1 MFIGIPGGGVL
12 NTPSITLPSNGATSQ
27 NTNLTLTS
35 STWAS
40 LNNDGSHASSDWEI
54 STNNTFTN
62 IVASSYSSTTNK
74 TSFTPSLSY
83 STTYYARVRYRNA
96 EGMVSPWSTPVSFT
110 TKSAG
115 SMTVSGGGSA
125 YAGYSVTFD
134 ITANTSDSNFGA
146 YNMTAY
152 INGSPILLSS
162 PVGDS
167 GLPGGE
173 VYWQIANSNT
183 LYLGFVGSGIFNVY
197 FRTPGG
203 VNSNTLTVT
212 VTVEPWG

>member
-12 NTPSITLPSNGATSQ
+12 NTPSITSPSNGATSQ

-35 STWAS
+35 STWSS

-96 EGMVSPWSTPVSFT
+96 EGVVSQWSNVVSFT
-110 TKSAG
+110 TRNLG
-115 SMTVSGGGSA
+115 SMTVSGGGNS
-125 YAGYSVTFD
+125 
-134 ITANTSDSNFGA
+134 ITGQWVAFNIVANTSDSNFGV

-152 INGSPILLSS
+152 INGSL
-162 PVGDS
+162 VYM
-167 GLPGGE
+167 GGPTGYGGIGGGG
-173 VYWQIANSNT
+173 VTWNITNSNT
-183 LYLGFVGSGIFNVY
+183 LYLSFSNPGVYSIY

-203 VNSNTLTVT
+203 VNSNTLNVSITQDM
-212 VTVEPWG
+212 GG